1 MNYLSG
7 FTVILTCFFTFY
19 CFNEF
24 MFSIHLC
31 DSDNI
36 NKDAFNEVLY
46 FKNIMSIVYLFCFIC
61 FFSLTIFGYLKNCI
75 FTPWEARVL
84 GVQTYITLLII
95 LSLSEFFKYKK
106 EKYKIKKTK
115 ISIRRKLILVLS
127 ILIFSLISTLISA
140 YLILF

>member
-19 CFNEF
+19 CFYEL
-24 MFSIHLC
+24 MFSIHLW

-61 FFSLTIFGYLKNCI
+61 FLSLTIFGYLKNYI
-75 FTPWEARVL
+75 FTPWKARVL

-95 LSLSEFFKYKK
+95 LSLPEFFKYKK
-106 EKYKIKKTK
+106 NKYKIKKRK
-115 ISIRRKLILVLS
+115 LNIRKKLILVLS
-127 ILIFSLISTLISA
+127 MLVFSLISTLISS
-140 YLILF
+140 YIILP

>member
-19 CFNEF
+19 CFYEL
-24 MFSIHLC
+24 MFSIHLW

-36 NKDAFNEVLY
+36 NKDDFNEVLY

-61 FFSLTIFGYLKNCI
+61 FLSLTIFGYLKNCI
-75 FTPWEARVL
+75 FTPWKARVL

-95 LSLSEFFKYKK
+95 LSLPEFFKYKK
-106 EKYKIKKTK
+106 NKYKIKKTK
-115 ISIRRKLILVLS
+115 LNIRKKLILVLS
-127 ILIFSLISTLISA
+127 MLVFSLISTLISS
-140 YLILF
+140 YIILP